1 MKKIVKI
8 IKNVMSK
15 NNLDKAI
22 LNFVGCLIYW
32 ALLLVVCIG
41 TLGQLGIH
49 AALFTAIGAAAGLI
63 VGLTLQ
69 VSPPPSLSFSQS
81 RNYRDII
88 ENRNRPN

>member
-1 MKKIVKI
+1 
-8 IKNVMSK
+8 MSK

-69 VSPPPSLSFSQS
+69 VSPPPLSLFLKAG
-81 RNYRDII
+81 IT
-88 ENRNRPN
+88 ET

>member
-1 MKKIVKI
+1 
-8 IKNVMSK
+8 MSK

-69 VSPPPSLSFSQS
+69 VSPPPSLFFSKQELQ
-81 RNYRDII
+81 RH
-88 ENRNRPN
+88 NREQEQT

>member
-1 MKKIVKI
+1 
-8 IKNVMSK
+8 MSK

-69 VSPPPSLSFSQS
+69 VSPPSLFFSKQELQ
-81 RNYRDII
+81 RH
-88 ENRNRPN
+88 NREQEQT

>member
-1 MKKIVKI
+1 
-8 IKNVMSK
+8 MSK

-69 VSPPPSLSFSQS
+69 VSPPLSLFFSKQELQ
-81 RNYRDII
+81 RH
-88 ENRNRPN
+88 NREQEQT